1 VTDVIVVGGGH
12 NGLVTAVL
20 LARSGLKVVVLER
33 TDCVGGCARTAEIA
47 PGFRCPTLAHAASID
62 PAIVKA
68 LALDRHGLH
77 IVRPDADVCALSDGG
92 ARGRNS
98 ADGGALVL
106 WHDVARAAREISARS
121 TKDAER
127 YPLFLDSFARIS
139 RVLRAIGGAV
149 PPSIDEPSARD
160 LFEIMKAGRAF
171 RALGRADA
179 YRLLRWMSMAVAD
192 LMSEWFE
199 TDPIRAAIGAGG
211 VLGAFLGPRSA
222 GSAAQLL
229 WLAAGE
235 GHPVATGWFARGGVG
250 AVADALAGA
259 ARQAGVE
266 IRTGADRGD
275 VARITVGEGG
285 ATGVVLATGE
295 QLAARV
301 VASNADPK
309 RTLLGLVDP
318 AYLEPD
324 FLRRVQHIRARG
336 TLAKINYAVGT
347 LPRVAALATRG
358 EAERRAAL
366 SGRVRIAN
374 DLDGIERAFDA
385 AKYGRLSE
393 NPWIELTIPSLAD
406 PSLAPDGRHVVSAYV
421 QYAPYDLRGTTW
433 DAERDKLADAAT
445 RAIERCAPGFA
456 ASIVARQVI
465 TPADLEQ
472 TYGLTGGHIFHGELA
487 LDQLFVTRPLLGWA
501 RYATPIRNLYLCGAG
516 AHPGNGLTGR
526 AGALA
531 AREIA
536 RALKA

>member
-1 VTDVIVVGGGH
+1 VTDVIDVIIVGGGH
-12 NGLVTAVL
+12 NGLVAATL
-20 LARSGLKVVVLER
+20 LAKSGLKVVVLER
-33 TDCVGGCARTAEIA
+33 TDHVGGCARTSEIA
-47 PGFRCPTLAHAASID
+47 PRFRCPTLAHAASID

-77 IVRPDADVCALSDGG
+77 IVRPDVDVCAPSHDGEG
-92 ARGRNS
+92 
-98 ADGGALVL
+98 GGALVL

-121 TKDAER
+121 TKDAEK

-139 RVLRAIGGAV
+139 NVLRAIGGTV
-149 PPSIDEPSARD
+149 PPSIDEPTTRD
-160 LFEIMKAGRAF
+160 LFEMIKAGRAF

-192 LMSEWFE
+192 VVGEWFE
-199 TDPIRAAIGAGG
+199 TEPIRAAIAAGG

-229 WLAAGE
+229 WLGAGE
-235 GHPVATGWFARGGVG
+235 GHPVATGWFARGGAG
-250 AVADALAGA
+250 AVADALAAA

-266 IRTGADRGD
+266 IRSGAARGG
-275 VARITVGEGG
+275 VAQIAVGESG

-295 QLAARV
+295 ELTARV
-301 VASNADPK
+301 VASNVDPK

-324 FLRRVQHIRARG
+324 FLRRVQNIRARG
-336 TLAKINYAVGT
+336 TLAKINYAVDA
-347 LPRVAALATRG
+347 LPRFVGLAAQGNA
-358 EAERRAAL
+358 AERRAAL
-366 SGRVRIAN
+366 SGRVRIAR

-385 AKYGRLSE
+385 AKYGRVSE
-393 NPWIELTIPSLAD
+393 DPWIELTIPSLID
-406 PSLAPDGRHVVSAYV
+406 PSLAPDGRHVVSTYV
-421 QYAPYDLRGTTW
+421 QYAPYCLRGATW
-433 DAERDKLADAAT
+433 DAERDKLADVAT
-445 RAIERCAPGFA
+445 RTIERCAPGFT

-501 RYATPIRNLYLCGAG
+501 RYATPIRNLYLCGSG
-516 AHPGNGLTGR
+516 THPGNGLTGR

-531 AREIA
+531 AHEIA
-536 RALKA
+536 RAFNSK